1 MDRSTKIIWALPEY
15 MIAGTL
21 FAYNSALNEFT
32 EKDVPSNRISMEGV
46 WSEKDVWTQFFFDSK
61 TKNIYTGVFPDG
73 ERPGHVQLV
82 LMPTL
87 PYCDM
92 LGIHVKTYH
101 EKQSENKMIKMP
113 EKASLKQSQRKHKK
127 GRGIS

>member
-1 MDRSTKIIWALPEY
+1 MDQSTKIIWALPEY

-21 FAYNSALNEFT
+21 FTYDSELNEFA
-32 EKDVPSNRISMEGV
+32 ERDVPSNRISMEGV
-46 WSEKDVWTQFFFDSK
+46 WSEKDVWTQFFFDSR
-61 TKNIYTGVFPDG
+61 TKNIYTGGFPGG

-87 PYCDM
+87 PHCDR

-101 EKQSENKMIKMP
+101 EKQSENKVSNMP
-113 EKASLKQSQRKHKK
+113 EASLKQNQRKHKK